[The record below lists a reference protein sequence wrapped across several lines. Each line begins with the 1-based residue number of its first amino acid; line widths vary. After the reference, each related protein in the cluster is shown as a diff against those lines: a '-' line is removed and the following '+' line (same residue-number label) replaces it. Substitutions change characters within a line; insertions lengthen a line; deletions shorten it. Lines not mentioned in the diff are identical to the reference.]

1 MNNHKEKKLYLQCM
15 NQYMGISNHK
25 DKKLYLKLMNQYIKR
40 IITKKNFTY
49 NEWINTQEQSWKKD
63 FTCNE

>member
-1 MNNHKEKKLYLQCM
+1 MKNHKEKKLYLQCM

-49 NEWINTQEQSWKKD
+49 NE
-63 FTCNE
+63 